1 MWNTIKA
8 KYHAMSLPMRAS
20 VLFMICGLMQK
31 GIAFLV
37 VPVFTRLMPA
47 EEYGQYSV
55 FLSWY
60 QIIMIFATL
69 NMWNYLINNGMT
81 KYGDDRSNFIAS
93 LQGLSTAITIALF
106 LIYIPL
112 SSSWE
117 KASGLSFPVMALM
130 FIELLFMPSFEYY
143 CAVKR
148 YDYKAEKVV
157 LMTLFMTLLI
167 PLISIPL
174 ILVSDDK
181 GFAAIF
187 GRVSAS
193 IVVYGIVFVHLLR
206 CNRSLYHKEYWRY
219 ALKFNLPL
227 IPHFLS
233 LVVLQQSDRIMIER
247 MCGGADA
254 AIYSVA
260 YQAATALQILNMAI
274 LNSFVPY
281 TYKAIQN
288 NEKEKVGKAA
298 LRLLICVGGLNAF
311 AVLFAP
317 EIIYI
322 LAPEEYFDAV
332 YVIPPVAMS
341 NMFMFLFN
349 LFANIEY
356 YWGETRYVAIAS
368 LVSAVANIVLNYFMI
383 KQYGFIAAGFT
394 TLFCYVLLSICH
406 YFFMKKVCRQYM
418 DGGAVYNAKKIAAIS
433 VIFTAGALLVIAVYD
448 IGLLRYMVAG
458 ICIAGA
464 GIQKKRGKLC
474 GISK

>member
-1 MWNTIKA
+1 MWNRIKV
-8 KYHAMSLPMRAS
+8 KYNAMSLPMRAS
-20 VLFMICGLMQK
+20 LLFMICGLMQK
-31 GIAFLV
+31 GIAFLI
-37 VPVFTRLMPA
+37 VPVFTRIMSA

-60 QIIMIFATL
+60 QIIMIFTTL

-81 KYGDDRSNFIAS
+81 KYGEDRSNFIAS
-93 LQGLSTAITIALF
+93 LQGLSTAITVVWFVA
-106 LIYIPL
+106 YIPL

-117 KASGLSFPVMALM
+117 KASGLSFSAMALM

-157 LMTLFMTLLI
+157 IITLFMTVLI

-174 ILVSDDK
+174 ILTSDNK

-193 IVVYGIVFVHLLR
+193 VIVYGIVFMHLLR
-206 CNRSLYHKEYWRY
+206 CNRKFYNKEYWIY

-233 LVVLQQSDRIMIER
+233 LVILQQSDRIMIER
-247 MCGGADA
+247 MCGEADV

-260 YQAATALQILNMAI
+260 YQAAMALQIFNMAI
-274 LNSFVPY
+274 LSSFVPY
-281 TYKAIQN
+281 TYKAIKN
-288 NEKEKVGKAA
+288 NERKKVGKAA
-298 LRLLICVGGLNAF
+298 LKLLIYVGGLNAF
-311 AVLFAP
+311 AALFAP

-322 LAPEEYFDAV
+322 LAPEEYYAAI

-356 YWGETRYVAIAS
+356 YWGETKYVAIAS
-368 LVSAVANIVLNYFMI
+368 LVSAVVNVVLNCFFI
-383 KQYGFIAAGFT
+383 KQFGFIAAGFT
-394 TLFCYVLLSICH
+394 TLFCYMLLSVCH
-406 YFFMKKVCRQYM
+406 YFFMKKVCRKYM
-418 DGGAVYNAKKIAAIS
+418 NGRTVYNSKMLAVIS
-433 VIFTAGALLVIAVYD
+433 VVFTAGALIVIAVYD
-448 IGLLRYMVAG
+448 MGFIRYTVAG
-458 ICIAGA
+458 ICIAVVA
-464 GIQKKRGKLC
+464 IQQKRGKLC
-474 GISK
+474 RI

>member
-1 MWNTIKA
+1 MWNRVKA
-8 KYHAMSLPMRAS
+8 KYNAMSLPMKAS
-20 VLFMICGLMQK
+20 LLFMVCGLMQK
-31 GIAFLV
+31 GIAFLI
-37 VPVFTRLMPA
+37 VPVFTRIMPA
-47 EEYGQYSV
+47 EAYGQYSV

-60 QIIMIFATL
+60 QIIMVFATL

-93 LQGLSTAITIALF
+93 LQGLSTAITAALF
-106 LIYIPL
+106 IAYIPL
-112 SSSWE
+112 SGSWE
-117 KASGLSFPVMALM
+117 KATGLSFSVMALM
-130 FIELLFMPSFEYY
+130 LIELLFMPSFEYY

-157 LMTLFMTLLI
+157 AMTLFMAVLI
-167 PLISIPL
+167 PLVSIPL

-206 CNRSLYHKEYWRY
+206 CNHKIYNKEYWRY

-233 LVVLQQSDRIMIER
+233 LVILQQSDRIMVER
-247 MCGGADA
+247 MCGSADA
-254 AIYSVA
+254 AVYSVA
-260 YQAATALQILNMAI
+260 YQAAMALQILNVAI
-274 LNSFVPY
+274 LNSFIPY
-281 TYKAIQN
+281 TYKAIKD
-288 NEKEKVGKAA
+288 NEREKVGKTA
-298 LRLLICVGGLNAF
+298 LRLLACVGGLNVF
-311 AVLFAP
+311 AALFAP
-317 EIIYI
+317 EIICI

-368 LVSAVANIVLNYFMI
+368 LASAVANVALNYFFI

-394 TLFCYVLLSICH
+394 TLFCYMLLSVCH

-418 DGGAVYNAKKIAAIS
+418 DGYNVYNAKMIALIS
-433 VIFTAGALLVIAVYD
+433 AIFTTGALLVIAVYD
-448 IGLLRYMVAG
+448 IGFIRYMVAG
-458 ICIAGA
+458 ICIVSVV
-464 GIQKKRGKLC
+464 IQKKRGKLC
-474 GISK
+474 GMQ